1 MTGGEL
7 VEFRYAFMRA
17 INERNHNHVPKIGVN
32 PLEIERID
40 PDGIPFWT
48 RELNACVQNHN
59 KQLTWLF
66 MLNANPDTG
75 ISFKPS
81 TFKWLHENMMTNNGT
96 PHGDFIRDTPI
107 I

>member
-1 MTGGEL
+1 MKGMMNRNDRRRTCRIQ
-7 VEFRYAFMRA
+7 VCVHA
-17 INERNHNHVPKIGVN
+17 RNHNHVPKIGVN

-40 PDGIPFWT
+40 PNGIPFWT
-48 RELNACVQNHN
+48 RELNACVQSYN

-81 TFKWLHENMMTNNGT
+81 TFKWLHENMLANNGT
-96 PHGDFIRDTPI
+96 PHRIR
-107 I
+107 

>member
-1 MTGGEL
+1 MTGDEL
-7 VEFRYAFMRA
+7 VGFRDAFMLA
-17 INERNHNHVPKIGVN
+17 INERNHNHVLKIGVDSF
-32 PLEIERID
+32 EIELID

-81 TFKWLHENMMTNNGT
+81 SFKST
-96 PHGDFIRDTPI
+96 
-107 I
+107 